1 MIAPTDS
8 NQDGFMNSVN
18 SSLPP
23 QSPGVIIVTGGSR
36 GIGHAIS
43 ALLARQGHA
52 VAINYATNAAPAE
65 ELASTITAQGG
76 RALAVRADISRP
88 EDIRTLFT
96 RAAEL
101 GPLAGLVNNA
111 GITGAKVRIDEQTAE
126 TLAAVFDINIRA
138 TMLASGEA
146 VRRMSTRHGGKGGV
160 IVNLSSVAARL
171 GGLPG
176 LVPYAATK
184 AAVETFTR
192 GLANEVA
199 REGIRVNAVAPGLTA
214 TDMVPP
220 EIEKLA
226 ETVVPMGRVG
236 HVDEIAQAVAFLI
249 SPASSYMTGSV
260 MTVSGGR

>member
-1 MIAPTDS
+1 MNNAHSPAPAQT
-8 NQDGFMNSVN
+8 
-18 SSLPP
+18 
-23 QSPGVIIVTGGSR
+23 PGVVIVTGGSR

-43 ALLARQGHA
+43 TLLAREGHA

-65 ELASTITAQGG
+65 ALARAITERGG
-76 RALAVRADISRP
+76 RAMAIRADLSRP
-88 EDIRTLFT
+88 GEIRALFT
-96 RAAEL
+96 RAHEL
-101 GPLAGLVNNA
+101 GPLWGLVNNA
-111 GITGAKVRIDEQTAE
+111 GVTGTKVRVEEQTAE
-126 TLAAVFDINIRA
+126 TLDALFDINVRA
-138 TMLASGEA
+138 TMLAAGEA
-146 VRRMSTRHGGKGGV
+146 VRRMSTRHGGRGGV

-184 AAVETFTR
+184 AAVEAFTR

-220 EIEKLA
+220 ETAKLA

-236 HVDEIAQAVAFLI
+236 HVDEIAQAVAFLL

>member
-1 MIAPTDS
+1 
-8 NQDGFMNSVN
+8 MNSA
-18 SSLPP
+18 SSPTP
-23 QSPGVIIVTGGSR
+23 AQTPGVVIVTGGSR

-43 ALLARQGHA
+43 TLLAREGHA

-65 ELASTITAQGG
+65 ALARAITERGG
-76 RALAVRADISRP
+76 RAMAIKADLSQP
-88 EDIRTLFT
+88 GEIRTLFT
-96 RAAEL
+96 RAHEL
-101 GPLAGLVNNA
+101 GPLWGLVNNA
-111 GITGAKVRIDEQTAE
+111 GVTGTKVRVDEQSAD
-126 TLAAVFDINIRA
+126 TLDALFNINIRA
-138 TMLASGEA
+138 TMLAAGEA
-146 VRRMSTRHGGKGGV
+146 VRRMSTRHGGRGGV

-220 EIEKLA
+220 ETAKLA

-236 HVDEIAQAVAFLI
+236 HVDEIAQAVAFLL
-249 SPASSYMTGSV
+249 SPASSYMTGSI

>member
-1 MIAPTDS
+1 
-8 NQDGFMNSVN
+8 MNSA
-18 SSLPP
+18 SSPTP
-23 QSPGVIIVTGGSR
+23 AQTPGVVIVTGGSR

-43 ALLARQGHA
+43 TLLAREGHA

-65 ELASTITAQGG
+65 ALARAITERGG
-76 RALAVRADISRP
+76 RAMAIKADLSQP
-88 EDIRTLFT
+88 GEIRTLFT
-96 RAAEL
+96 RAHEL
-101 GPLAGLVNNA
+101 GPLWGLVNNA
-111 GITGAKVRIDEQTAE
+111 GVTGTKVRVDEQSAD
-126 TLAAVFDINIRA
+126 TLDALFNINIRA
-138 TMLASGEA
+138 TMLAAGEA
-146 VRRMSTRHGGKGGV
+146 VRRMSTRHGGRGGV

-220 EIEKLA
+220 ETAKLA

-236 HVDEIAQAVAFLI
+236 HVDEIAQAVAFLL

>member
-1 MIAPTDS
+1 
-8 NQDGFMNSVN
+8 MNSN
-18 SSLPP
+18 PP
-23 QSPGVIIVTGGSR
+23 TPPTQAPGVVIVTGGSR

-43 ALLARQGHA
+43 TLLARRGHG
-52 VAINYATNAAPAE
+52 VAINYASTAAPAE
-65 ELASTITAQGG
+65 ELAHAITQAGG
-76 RALAVRADISRP
+76 RALAIRADMAQP
-88 EDIRTLFT
+88 DEIRTLFD

-101 GPLAGLVNNA
+101 GTLTGLVNNA
-111 GITGAKVRIDEQTAE
+111 GITGTRVRIDEQTAQ
-126 TLAAVFDINIRA
+126 TLDTLFNINIRA
-138 TMLASGEA
+138 PMLAAGEA
-146 VRRMSTRHGGKGGV
+146 VRRMSTRHGGSGGA

-184 AAVETFTR
+184 AAIETFTR

-220 EIEKLA
+220 ETAKLA

-236 HVDEIAQAVAFLI
+236 HVDEIAQAVAFLL

>member
-1 MIAPTDS
+1 
-8 NQDGFMNSVN
+8 MNSVN
-18 SSLPP
+18 STPAHP
-23 QSPGVIIVTGGSR
+23 HGVVIVTGGSR

-43 ALLARQGHA
+43 SLLAHEGHA
-52 VAINYATNAAPAE
+52 VAINYAANAAPAE
-65 ELASTITAQGG
+65 ELARTITAQGG
-76 RALAVRADISRP
+76 RALAIRADISKP
-88 EDIRTLFT
+88 EDIRALFEQ
-96 RAAEL
+96 ASGL
-101 GPLAGLVNNA
+101 GPLTGLVNNA
-111 GITGAKVRIDEQTAE
+111 GITGTKVRVDEQTAE
-126 TLAAVFDINIRA
+126 TLDTLFNINIRA

-176 LVPYAATK
+176 LVPYAASK

-220 EIEKLA
+220 ETAKLA

-236 HVDEIAQAVAFLI
+236 HVDEIAQAVAFLL

>member
-1 MIAPTDS
+1 
-8 NQDGFMNSVN
+8 MNSAH
-18 SSLPP
+18 SPASPKT
-23 QSPGVIIVTGGSR
+23 PGVVIVTGGSR

-43 ALLARQGHA
+43 ALLAREGHA

-65 ELASTITAQGG
+65 ALARAITEQGG
-76 RALAVRADISRP
+76 RAMAIRADLSKP
-88 EDIRTLFT
+88 GEIRTLFT
-96 RAAEL
+96 RAHEL
-101 GPLAGLVNNA
+101 GPLWGLVNNA
-111 GITGAKVRIDEQTAE
+111 GVTGTKVRVDEQSAE
-126 TLAAVFDINIRA
+126 TLDALFNINIRA
-138 TMLASGEA
+138 TMLAAGEA

-220 EIEKLA
+220 ETAKLA

-236 HVDEIAQAVAFLI
+236 HVDEIAQAVAFLL

>member
-1 MIAPTDS
+1 
-8 NQDGFMNSVN
+8 MNSVN
-18 SSLPP
+18 STPA
-23 QSPGVIIVTGGSR
+23 QSSGVVIVTGGSR

-43 ALLARQGHA
+43 RLLARDGHA

-65 ELASTITAQGG
+65 ELARAITANGG
-76 RALAVRADISRP
+76 RALAIRADISKP
-88 EDIRTLFT
+88 EEIPTLFE

-111 GITGAKVRIDEQTAE
+111 GITGTKVRVDEQTAE
-126 TLAAVFDINIRA
+126 TLDTLFNINVRA
-138 TMLASGEA
+138 TMLAAGEA
-146 VRRMSTRHGGKGGV
+146 VRRMSTRHGGKGGA

-220 EIEKLA
+220 ETAKLA

-236 HVDEIAQAVAFLI
+236 HVDEIAQAVAFLL

>member
-1 MIAPTDS
+1 
-8 NQDGFMNSVN
+8 MNSVN
-18 SSLPP
+18 STPAP
-23 QSPGVIIVTGGSR
+23 SPGVVIVTGGSR

-43 ALLARQGHA
+43 SLLAREGHA
-52 VAINYATNAAPAE
+52 VAINYAANAAPAE
-65 ELASTITAQGG
+65 ELARTITAHGG
-76 RALAVRADISRP
+76 RALAIRADISKP
-88 EDIRTLFT
+88 EEIRTLFEQ
-96 RAAEL
+96 AADL
-101 GPLAGLVNNA
+101 GPLTGLVNNA
-111 GITGAKVRIDEQTAE
+111 GITGTKVRVDEQTAE
-126 TLAAVFDINIRA
+126 TLDTLFNINIRA

-176 LVPYAATK
+176 LVPYAASK

-220 EIEKLA
+220 ETAKLA

-236 HVDEIAQAVAFLI
+236 HVDEIAQAVAFLL

>member
-1 MIAPTDS
+1 
-8 NQDGFMNSVN
+8 MNSVTP
-18 SSLPP
+18 SPTAP
-23 QSPGVIIVTGGSR
+23 SPGVVIVTGGSR

-43 ALLARQGHA
+43 ALLAQHGHA
-52 VAINYATNAAPAE
+52 VVINYASNATPAE
-65 ELASTITAQGG
+65 ELAHSITVRGG
-76 RALAVRADISRP
+76 RALAIRADISQP
-88 EDIRTLFT
+88 DEIRTLFD
-96 RAAEL
+96 RAAAL

-111 GITGAKVRIDEQTAE
+111 GITGTKVRIDEQTAE
-126 TLAAVFDINIRA
+126 TLDTLFNINVRAAI
-138 TMLASGEA
+138 LAAGEA
-146 VRRMSTRHGGKGGV
+146 VRRMSTRHGGQGGV

-220 EIEKLA
+220 ETAKLA

-236 HVDEIAQAVAFLI
+236 HVDEIAQAVAFLL

>member
-1 MIAPTDS
+1 
-8 NQDGFMNSVN
+8 MNSN
-18 SSLPP
+18 SP
-23 QSPGVIIVTGGSR
+23 SPTAQASGVVIVTGGSR

-43 ALLARQGHA
+43 ALLARRGHT

-65 ELASTITAQGG
+65 ELAHTITAQGG
-76 RALAVRADISRP
+76 RALAIRADLSQPAEIP
-88 EDIRTLFT
+88 TLFD
-96 RAAEL
+96 RAATL

-111 GITGAKVRIDEQTAE
+111 GITGTKVRIDEQTAE
-126 TLAAVFDINIRA
+126 TLDTLFNINVRA
-138 TMLASGEA
+138 TILAAGEA
-146 VRRMSTRHGGKGGV
+146 VRRMSTRHGGNGGV

-199 REGIRVNAVAPGLTA
+199 HEGIRVNAVAPGLTA

-220 EIEKLA
+220 ETAKLA

-236 HVDEIAQAVAFLI
+236 HVDEIAQAVAFLL

>member
-1 MIAPTDS
+1 
-8 NQDGFMNSVN
+8 MNSVN
-18 SSLPP
+18 STPA
-23 QSPGVIIVTGGSR
+23 QSSGVVIVTGGSR

-43 ALLARQGHA
+43 SLLAREGHA
-52 VAINYATNAAPAE
+52 VAINYAANAAPAE
-65 ELASTITAQGG
+65 ELARTITASGG
-76 RALAVRADISRP
+76 RALAIRADVSKP
-88 EDIRTLFT
+88 EEIHALFE
-96 RAAEL
+96 RAAAL
-101 GPLAGLVNNA
+101 GPPLAGLVNNA
-111 GITGAKVRIDEQTAE
+111 GITGTKVRIDEQTAE
-126 TLAAVFDINIRA
+126 TLDTLFNINVRA
-138 TMLASGEA
+138 TMLAAGEA

-199 REGIRVNAVAPGLTA
+199 HEGIRVNAVAPGLTA
-214 TDMVPP
+214 TDMVSP
-220 EIEKLA
+220 ETAKLA

-236 HVDEIAQAVAFLI
+236 HVDEIAQAVAFLL